1 MLSESM
7 DPIEKAAEIQEIGT
21 NQWLDNTFLCS
32 VIIIWQTVVQV
43 TYSIYIS
50 LQCVFTSCHDHFI
63 WWHLV
68 NCIESGWTLHRER
81 ACNFRVIIHKTAQH
95 TTQEYTWLL
104 EQTVREIKLLGSHL
118 LSCHP
123 RVYRGTWGTL
133 HEGKWQIAWQQPAL
147 LSPSL
152 IRVHQFCAFANC
164 QGKLTHFEVVTVCL
178 VNQKASIKG
187 YLRKLSLK
195 IDKFLGS
202 NMGSHH
208 PGVCKG
214 TYTWRNCVK
223 NSEITRGGNLL
234 WIIEASSQED
244 GWFSV

>member
-1 MLSESM
+1 MAFLLIWSWNGFKNWLIGKPGMLSESM
-7 DPIEKAAEIQEIGT
+7 DPIENAAEIQEIGT

-32 VIIIWQTVVQV
+32 VIIFWQTVMQV

-50 LQCVFTSCHDHFI
+50 LQCVFTSCRDHFI

-81 ACNFRVIIHKTAQH
+81 ACNFRVIIHKTAQR

-118 LSCHP
+118 LSRHP

-147 LSPSL
+147 LSP
-152 IRVHQFCAFANC
+152 
-164 QGKLTHFEVVTVCL
+164 K
-178 VNQKASIKG
+178 
-187 YLRKLSLK
+187 
-195 IDKFLGS
+195 S
-202 NMGSHH
+202 NH
-208 PGVCKG
+208 
-214 TYTWRNCVK
+214 
-223 NSEITRGGNLL
+223 
-234 WIIEASSQED
+234 
-244 GWFSV
+244 